1 MTGKLALKGVFVPMI
16 TPFKQNEEI
25 DEESLRAFTDFLV
38 ENGVHGVIPC
48 GSTGEYVLMSADEH
62 KKVVKIV
69 VDQVNGKIPV
79 VAGAGNP
86 GTRNALDLAK
96 YAKDVGAD
104 GILAVT
110 PYYHNPTDEGLLEH
124 YRTLAEKGDI
134 PTILYNLPRVTGYDL
149 NPALATR
156 LAEIRNLVG
165 IKDSTWNFAHTMDL
179 IRYAADKITIVTGYS
194 EYLLPALVIGAKGG
208 IMTGANVV
216 PRLHL
221 DVYNAFQTGDMKG
234 ALRLHNK
241 LLPLSRFLFVESNPL
256 VPKKAL
262 DMIGVKAGFCR
273 KPLQLVTKSTED
285 KLRNILTDL
294 ELL

>member
-1 MTGKLALKGVFVPMI
+1 MTGKFALKGVFVPMI

-25 DEESLRAFTDFLV
+25 DEEGLRAFTDFLV

-156 LAEIRNLVG
+156 LAEIRNLAG

-179 IRYAADKITIVTGYS
+179 IRYARDKVTIVTGYS

-208 IMTGANVV
+208 IMTGANVAPKV
-216 PRLHL
+216 HL
-221 DVYNAFQTGDMKG
+221 DLYNAFQAGDIKG
-234 ALRLHNK
+234 ALKLHNK
-241 LLPLSRFLFVESNPL
+241 LLPLSRFLFVETNPL

-273 KPLQLVTKSTED
+273 KPLQSVTKGTED
-285 KLRNILTDL
+285 KLRSILTDL
-294 ELL
+294 GLL

>member
-16 TPFKQNEEI
+16 TPFKQNEDI

-38 ENGVHGVIPC
+38 EKGVNGVIPC
-48 GSTGEYVLMSADEH
+48 GSTGEYSLMSADEH
-62 KKVVKIV
+62 KKVVKTV

-86 GTRNALDLAK
+86 GTKNALDLAK
-96 YAKDVGAD
+96 YAKDAGAD

-149 NPALATR
+149 NPALTTR
-156 LAEIRNLVG
+156 LTEIRNLAG

-179 IRYAADKITIVTGYS
+179 IRYAQDKITIVTGYS

-208 IMTGANVV
+208 IMTGANVAPQV
-216 PRLHL
+216 HL
-221 DVYNAFQTGDMKG
+221 DLYNAFQAGDIKG
-234 ALRLHNK
+234 ALKLHNK
-241 LLPLSRFLFVESNPL
+241 LLPLSRFLFVETNPL

-262 DMIGVKAGFCR
+262 DMMGIKAGFCR
-273 KPLQLVTKSTED
+273 KPLQSVTKGTED
-285 KLRNILTDL
+285 KLRSILTDL
-294 ELL
+294 GLL